1 MRKTENV
8 SSTTTKMKIRT
19 MGMMITDID
28 QDNNLLM
35 SSIIKTL
42 MKTMMRIVKMRT
54 KGADNV
60 YNEVW

>member
-19 MGMMITDID
+19 MGMMMTEVD

-54 KGADNV
+54 KGADNE
-60 YNEVW
+60 YNEVR